1 MKLQRI
7 DHVGIIVNDLPA
19 ATAFFL
25 DLGLEVKGEA
35 KMEGELLDN
44 LLGLSGTK
52 TEFVM
57 LGFPDGEASL
67 EIIKFLAPSHANGI
81 QDDAVNALGIRHVAF
96 VVDDMEAVVAHLKQK
111 GYEVFSEVQNYENI
125 YKLCYCRGPEG
136 IILDLAQEI
145 E

>member
-25 DLGLEVKGEA
+25 DLGLVVKGEA

-67 EIIKFLAPSHANGI
+67 EVIKFIAPPHPNGS
-81 QDDAVNALGIRHVAF
+81 QDNAVTTPGIRHIAF
-96 VVDDMEAVVAHLKQK
+96 VVD
-111 GYEVFSEVQNYENI
+111 
-125 YKLCYCRGPEG
+125 
-136 IILDLAQEI
+136 
-145 E
+145 

>member
-1 MKLQRI
+1 MVHPFGGAGLWYPRGQS
-7 DHVGIIVNDLPA
+7 
-19 ATAFFL
+19 AFPETVVVVVL
-25 DLGLEVKGEA
+25 
-35 KMEGELLDN
+35 
-44 LLGLSGTK
+44 
-52 TEFVM
+52 M

>member
-57 LGFPDGEASL
+57 LGFPNGEASL
-67 EIIKFLAPSHANGI
+67 EIIKFLAPSPANGS
-81 QDDAVNALGIRHVAF
+81 QDNAVNALGIRHIAF
-96 VVDDMEAVVAHLKQK
+96 VVDDLETMVAHLKQK
-111 GYEVFSEVQNYENI
+111 GYAVFGPIQNYENS

-136 IILDLAQEI
+136 IILDLAQKI